1 MAIATLRTGILRAIR
16 LLIRASDHMATE
28 DEEIVKQD
36 KRWNEKRLRVKLHD
50 EIIMLHV
57 PH

>member
-1 MAIATLRTGILRAIR
+1 MEIAALRTRMFRAIR
-16 LLIRASDHMATE
+16 LLIRPSDHITTE
-28 DEEIVKQD
+28 DEEILKQD
-36 KRWNEKRLRVKLHD
+36 KRWNETRLRVKLHD